1 MKKKNTTA
9 YITVIG
15 QDRIGIIAQITSFLA
30 KNSINILEIHQSIL
44 DSVFTMTMKVDTSAS
59 SLTIAD
65 LSEKMNK
72 IGKDIGQVIHIHDEQ
87 IIKAMHRL

>member
-1 MKKKNTTA
+1 MKKKSTTA

-15 QDRIGIIAQITSFLA
+15 QDRIGIIAKITTFLA

-44 DSVFTMTMKVDTSAS
+44 DSVFTMTMKVDTSTS
-59 SLTIAD
+59 SLSIAD

-72 IGKDIGQVIHIHDEQ
+72 IGTDIGQVIHIHDEQ